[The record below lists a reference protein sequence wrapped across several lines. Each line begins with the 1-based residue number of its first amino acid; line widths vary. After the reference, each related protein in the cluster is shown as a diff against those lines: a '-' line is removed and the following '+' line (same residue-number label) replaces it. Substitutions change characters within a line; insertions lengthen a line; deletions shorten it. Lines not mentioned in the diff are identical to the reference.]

1 MIIRIHKKLELIKSK
16 IPALPRLPIIIAAGA
31 NHDNYFEEMVWSDIF
46 LLHDQ
51 NVANTIVCPVEEKI
65 SALAQEAIHP

>member
-1 MIIRIHKKLELIKSK
+1 MIKPK
-16 IPALPRLPIIIAAGA
+16 IPALPRLSIIIAAGA

-51 NVANTIVCPVEEKI
+51 NVANTIVCPVEEKKVMRVLDKFR
-65 SALAQEAIHP
+65 SLNVFLTGLE